1 MGLDWSTFLLEL
13 INFLILLWILKH
25 FLYAPVKA
33 AIEARQARVESVLEE
48 ATARRAEAEQMR
60 RDDEARRATWEQ
72 ERALAHA
79 ALDQELAAERAR
91 RVDALQA
98 ELQGRRDKAAILD
111 ERRSREA
118 ERQSQEAALALA
130 AGFGSRL
137 LARLADPALEARLV
151 DMVIADLP
159 GLSKGHRE
167 ALSASA
173 GAEPVSVR
181 VRSAYPLSDDQR
193 AALKAALSQAAGR
206 EDLGTEFE
214 RDPGLIAGLQIDAG
228 PLVMRAN
235 LRDELRLFAE
245 SAS

>member
-33 AIEARQARVESVLEE
+33 AIGARQARVESVLEE
-48 ATARRAEAEQMR
+48 ANARRAEAEQMR

-72 ERALAHA
+72 ERAQAHA

-137 LARLADPALEARLV
+137 LARFADPALEARLV

-159 GLSKGHRE
+159 GLPKGHRE

-206 EDLGTEFE
+206 KDLHTEFE
-214 RDPGLIAGLQIDAG
+214 KDPGLIAGLQIDAG

>member
-33 AIEARQARVESVLEE
+33 AIEARQARVEAVL
-48 ATARRAEAEQMR
+48 AQANARRAEAEQMR

-72 ERALAHA
+72 ERAQARA
-79 ALDQELAAERAR
+79 VLDQELAAERAR
-91 RVDALQA
+91 QVDALQA

-111 ERRSREA
+111 ERRGREA
-118 ERQSQEAALALA
+118 ERQSQDAALALA

-137 LARLADPALEARLV
+137 LGRLADPVLEARLV
-151 DMVIADLP
+151 EMVIEDLP
-159 GLSKGHRE
+159 RLSSGHRE
-167 ALSASA
+167 ALAAAA
-173 GAEPVSVR
+173 GAEPVGVR
-181 VRSAYPLSDDQR
+181 VRSAYPLSAGQR
-193 AALKAALSQAAGR
+193 AALQAALSQAAGR
-206 EDLGTEFE
+206 EDLGTDFE
-214 RDPGLIAGLQIDAG
+214 MDPGLIAGLQIDAG

-235 LRDELRLFAE
+235 LRDELRFFAE

>member
-48 ATARRAEAEQMR
+48 ANARRAEAEQLR

-72 ERALAHA
+72 ERAQAHA

-159 GLSKGHRE
+159 GLSEGHRE

-206 EDLGTEFE
+206 EDLRTEFE

>member
-48 ATARRAEAEQMR
+48 ANARRAEAEQMR

-91 RVDALQA
+91 RVDVLQA

-159 GLSKGHRE
+159 GLSEGHRE

-206 EDLGTEFE
+206 EDLRTEFE